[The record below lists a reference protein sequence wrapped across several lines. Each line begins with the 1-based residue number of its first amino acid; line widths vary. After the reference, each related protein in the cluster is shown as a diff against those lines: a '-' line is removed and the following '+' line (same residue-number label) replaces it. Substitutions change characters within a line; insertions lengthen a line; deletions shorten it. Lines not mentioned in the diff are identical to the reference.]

1 MYTTKLFLDDFVF
14 RKLATELVGD
24 VGTAGAGEKLNP
36 IILVQYKRT
45 DGEYSF
51 RFQFQF
57 GRFES
62 KASRRSRSGGRTN
75 YRKRMPEQ
83 ERTRARKTEKRTGQS
98 DQVRACQTLSTI
110 TH

>member
-36 IILVQYKRT
+36 IILVQYKRM

-62 KASRRSRSGGRTN
+62 KASRRVGRARAGGPIIENGCLSRNARVHGRRRSGRD
-75 YRKRMPEQ
+75 
-83 ERTRARKTEKRTGQS
+83 RATKC
-98 DQVRACQTLSTI
+98 VRVRL
-110 TH
+110 

>member
-24 VGTAGAGEKLNP
+24 VGRGREIESNHPRT
-36 IILVQYKRT
+36 IQKRM

-62 KASRRSRSGGRTN
+62 KASRRSGGRG
-75 YRKRMPEQ
+75 
-83 ERTRARKTEKRTGQS
+83 RADQLSKT
-98 DQVRACQTLSTI
+98 DA
-110 TH
+110 

>member
-36 IILVQYKRT
+36 IILVQYKRM
-45 DGEYSF
+45 DAGEYSF

-62 KASRRSRSGGRTN
+62 KGVASVGRTN

-110 TH
+110 TR